1 MSIPR
6 FFIPVVLCV
15 LWVLV
20 VPKAFAETPLPFG
33 AVARLGEGSSKDSGV
48 SAVVYSPDGR
58 ILASGESHAIRL
70 WDVPKGRELKR
81 LEKLPYGVYSLAFSP
96 DGRWLA
102 SGGFDQTVRIWEAS
116 TGKEL
121 HQLKGHLASV
131 EWVAFSP
138 DGARLV
144 SAGKDQIIRLW
155 NPATGQAIRGLSG
168 HAGWVYCAIF
178 TPDGKQLISGGRDMT
193 IRVWDAATGDQI
205 RQFTRPASKE
215 MAMVGRSPTDFLLVV
230 LSPDGQHLV
239 SAGSNQGLHLWD
251 MRSGQIIRP
260 FGETRRFATS
270 RNEAGQAALAQAAI
284 DEIMGE
290 KSTVG
295 QRIYCAAFSPD
306 GRTVATGQNETV
318 NLWETASGKKR
329 GQFNGHRGVVSSVAF
344 APEGKTLASGSR
356 DGTVLMW
363 DLLSPGKK
371 ASESPTSNSKE
382 LEAAWDR
389 LADSDAGRA
398 YQAACILIAHPKE
411 TVRLLEIK
419 LKPVVVDFQ
428 QIDKFIRD
436 LDDNNFDRRKTAT
449 DELGKMEEAPEPKL
463 RQILAGKP
471 SLEIRR
477 RVEDLLKEID
487 RNKREPSP
495 QQLQLL
501 RAVEVLEHIGTPEAK
516 DILARLAQGTPGLRL
531 THDAKGSLERMTK
544 KRQASQGP

>member
-1 MSIPR
+1 MPR
-6 FFIPVVLCV
+6 FHIPVVLCV
-15 LWVLV
+15 LLVLV

-33 AVARLGEGSSKDSGV
+33 AVARLGEGISKDSGV
-48 SAVVYSPDGR
+48 SAVAYSPDGR
-58 ILASGESHAIRL
+58 ILASGESKLIRL
-70 WDVPKGRELKR
+70 WDVAKSRQLKR

-102 SGGFDQTVRIWEAS
+102 SGGFDQTVRLWEAS

-121 HQLKGHLASV
+121 HQLKAHLASV

-138 DGARLV
+138 DGTRLV

-168 HAGWVYCAIF
+168 HAGWVYCAVF

-193 IRVWDAATGDQI
+193 IRIWDAATGDQI
-205 RQFTRPASKE
+205 RQFARPASKE
-215 MAMVGRSPTDFLLVV
+215 MAMTGRSPTDLLLVV

-260 FGETRRFATS
+260 FGETGRGATPAE
-270 RNEAGQAALAQAAI
+270 EAAQAAS
-284 DEIMGE
+284 DEIVGR
-290 KSTVG
+290 KSTIG

-344 APEGKTLASGSR
+344 APDGKTLASGSR
-356 DGTVLMW
+356 DGTVLIW

-371 ASESPTSNSKE
+371 ATESPTSNSQE
-382 LEAAWDR
+382 LETLWNR
-389 LADSDAGRA
+389 LADSDASRA
-398 YQAACILIAHPKE
+398 YQAVCTLIAHPKE
-411 TVRLLEIK
+411 TVQFLDTR

-428 QIDKFIRD
+428 QIDRFIRN
-436 LDDNNFDRRKTAT
+436 LDDNSFDVRKTAT
-449 DELGKMEEAPEPKL
+449 EELGKMEEAPEPKL
-463 RQILAGKP
+463 RQILAGKA

-495 QQLQLL
+495 QQLQAL
-501 RAVEVLEHIGTPEAK
+501 RAVEVLEHIGTSEAK
-516 DILARLAQGTPGLRL
+516 AILERLAQGTPGLRL
-531 THDAKGSLERMTK
+531 THHAQASLERFTK
-544 KRQASQGP
+544 KK